1 MLNLNIISV
10 NYLNPLLI
18 LLVLLVSTMEIQ
30 NISVI
35 IVEKNGSLKSLN
47 IKEYKEDE
55 LYKKCGFKKDEDFVK
70 QTEWSNV
77 KIDGKKY
84 VVVLYGKTYGRANT
98 ENKYDF
104 PPPVDSTL
112 FFGNCVLVAHVK
124 NDNSEYGLCHL
135 TLELWNK
142 IYEKLF
148 GGFEDLAVTCAEDE
162 NEVDELEGVSAE
174 KKTKHGYIKDGFV
187 VDSDEDEE
195 YGSDDDDD
203 DDSDELEQNDDVDG
217 SDDVDEE
224 LELEDIGSELSE
236 EEYDYSDDDGGDAG
250 GDAGVTSVFSCLNTK
265 KKKD

>member
-1 MLNLNIISV
+1 
-10 NYLNPLLI
+10 
-18 LLVLLVSTMEIQ
+18 MEIQ

-35 IVEKNGSLKSLN
+35 IVEKNGSLKSLT

-55 LYKKCGFKKDEDFVK
+55 LYKKCGFKKAEDFVK
-70 QTEWSNV
+70 QTEWSNI

-84 VVVLYGKTYGRANT
+84 VVVFYGKTEGKANT

-124 NDNSEYGLCHL
+124 KDNSEYTL
-135 TLELWNK
+135 TNLTIELWNK

-162 NEVDELEGVSAE
+162 NEVDELEGVPAE
-174 KKTKHGYIKDGFV
+174 KKTKHGYLKDGFV

-203 DDSDELEQNDDVDG
+203 DSDDLEQSDDVEE

-236 EEYDYSDDDGGDAG
+236 EEYDYSDDGGDEG
-250 GDAGVTSVFSCLNTK
+250 GVSTVFTSVNTNTNTNTK